1 MRIMAFD
8 YGTKRVGVAV
18 SDNLQIIAT
27 SLTTIHPNDIW
38 TFIASYLTKE
48 QVETFVVGK
57 PVQLDGSPSESWQ
70 HIRGFI
76 RKLKTSFPG
85 ISVVEVDERFT
96 SKIAA
101 RVITESGLKKNKKQD
116 KKLVDTVSATLILQT
131 YMESKG

>member
-8 YGTKRVGVAV
+8 YGTKRVGIAV
-18 SDNLQIIAT
+18 SDDLQIIAT

-57 PVQLDGSPSESWQ
+57 RVKLDGSPSESWQ

-76 RKLKTSFPG
+76 RKLKTSVPG

-96 SKIAA
+96 SKIAT
-101 RVITESGLKKNKKQD
+101 RVIAESGLKKNKKQD
-116 KKLVDTVSATLILQT
+116 KKLVDTVSANLILQT